1 MLITSAKKR
10 GGKVI
15 IAITSSN
22 SILYSLFGAL
32 QGSILCSL
40 FLLYIKSNHVVPTV
54 KQLAADYILL
64 FIAIC

>member
-10 GGKVI
+10 WGKVI

-64 FIAIC
+64 FIDIC